1 MRLLRLELTNF
12 LSYREAALDLTN
24 LNALVGP
31 NASGKSNLVAALKL
45 LGDLPTYGLQTAI
58 LRRGGFDQL
67 RHRSRGRPYDPSI
80 AIEFELGPGQTR
92 SRYELHFAA
101 VAGGRYA
108 VKLEKAHIYID
119 DEEYSFTHRR
129 GQLET
134 SGDGFGLGDSHRP
147 SELIEVPEG
156 QSALPAAIPWGAY
169 YLWNLLNSIQIVE
182 INPARVRDLQ
192 EPTPGHTFE
201 PDGSNTASVFESLA
215 REGRRQLFDEL
226 AAVVPSLTSVEVRR
240 FSNKMTLQFG
250 QTADGKRREF
260 LAAQMS
266 DGTLRAFGIILSLYQ
281 ARRPVLL
288 VIEEPEVAIHLGAL
302 RTLVDILAAHSDE
315 AQILLT
321 THSADIIDALEIDAL
336 RVVWAEQGVSHVA
349 PVADH
354 TRETIR
360 SGLITPGE
368 LLRSDALDPLLV

>member
-1 MRLLRLELTNF
+1 MRLLRLELKNF
-12 LSYREAALDLTN
+12 LSYREAAVDLTN

-80 AIEFELGPGQTR
+80 AIGFETDSGQR
-92 SRYELHFAA
+92 PSRYELQFAA

-108 VKLEKAHIYID
+108 VKLERAEVFAD
-119 DEEYSFTHRR
+119 DSEYSFTHRR
-129 GQLET
+129 GRLEVS
-134 SGDGFGLGDSHRP
+134 SGVLGDRRDREGP
-147 SELIEVPEG
+147 IEVPEG
-156 QSALPAAIPWGAY
+156 QSALPAVMPWGGY
-169 YLWNLLNSIQIVE
+169 HLWNLLYSLQIVE

-201 PDGSNTASVFESLA
+201 PDGSNTASVFESLE
-215 REGRRQLFDEL
+215 RPTQSELCDEL
-226 AAVVPSLTSVEVRR
+226 AAVVPGLASIEVRR

-250 QTADGKRREF
+250 QTADATKREF

-266 DGTLRAFGIILSLYQ
+266 DGTLRAFGIILALHQPVS
-281 ARRPVLL
+281 PVLV

-302 RTLVDILAAHSDE
+302 RTLVDILVEHSGD

-321 THSADIIDALEIDAL
+321 THSADIIDALPIDAL

-349 PVADH
+349 PVAEH
-354 TRETIR
+354 TQETIR
-360 SGLITPGE
+360 SGLITPGQ
-368 LLRSDALDPLLV
+368 LLRSDALDPLYA